1 MVCITS
7 CSLAGIFL
15 VSMLYMTFMV
25 DKDYLKNT
33 MLSNLSD
40 NLKDEYQKRVVE
52 RRTIYMVGFFGGLII
67 SLFSLYILRSSIKFG
82 SIPSA
87 CFLLSLTYIIGT
99 LYYYITPKMPLFVT
113 LLDKKEDREAW
124 NEIYNYMKKTYMM
137 SMIAGIL
144 FVSFLGYGLCQ

>member
-25 DKDYLKNT
+25 DKDYLKHT
-33 MLSNLSD
+33 MLYNLPD

-99 LYYYITPKMPLFVT
+99 LYYYITPKMSLFVT

-124 NEIYNYMKKTYMM
+124 NEIYNYMKKTYIM
-137 SMIAGIL
+137 SMVAGIL
-144 FVSFLGYGLCQ
+144 FVSLLGYGLCK

>member
-1 MVCITS
+1 
-7 CSLAGIFL
+7 
-15 VSMLYMTFMV
+15 MV
-25 DKDYLKNT
+25 DKDYLKHT
-33 MLSNLSD
+33 MLYNLPD

-99 LYYYITPKMPLFVT
+99 LYYYVTPKMSLFVT

-124 NEIYNYMKKTYMM
+124 NEIYNYMKKSYMM
-137 SMIAGIL
+137 SMICGVL
-144 FVSFLGYGLCQ
+144 FVSLLGYGLCK

>member
-137 SMIAGIL
+137 SMLAGIL

>member
-25 DKDYLKNT
+25 DKDYLKHT
-33 MLSNLSD
+33 MLHNLPD

-52 RRTIYMVGFFGGLII
+52 RRTIYMIGFFGGLII

-99 LYYYITPKMPLFVT
+99 LYYYITPKMSLFVT

-137 SMIAGIL
+137 SMVAGIL
-144 FVSFLGYGLCQ
+144 FVSLLGYGLCQ

>member
-15 VSMLYMTFMV
+15 VSMIYMTFMV
-25 DKDYLKNT
+25 DKEYLKHT
-33 MLSNLSD
+33 MLYNLPD
-40 NLKDEYQKRVVE
+40 NLKDEYQKRIVE

-124 NEIYNYMKKTYMM
+124 NEIYNYMKKSYMM
-137 SMIAGIL
+137 SMICGVL
-144 FVSFLGYGLCQ
+144 FVSLLGYGLCK

>member
-7 CSLAGIFL
+7 CSLAAIFL

-25 DKDYLKNT
+25 DKDYLKHT
-33 MLSNLSD
+33 MLSNLPD
-40 NLKDEYQKRVVE
+40 NLKDEYQKRIVE

-99 LYYYITPKMPLFVT
+99 LYYYITPKMSLFVT

-124 NEIYNYMKKTYMM
+124 NEIYNYMKKSYMM
-137 SMIAGIL
+137 SMICGVL
-144 FVSFLGYGLCQ
+144 FVSLLGYGLCQ

>member
-1 MVCITS
+1 
-7 CSLAGIFL
+7 
-15 VSMLYMTFMV
+15 MV
-25 DKDYLKNT
+25 DKDYLKHT
-33 MLSNLSD
+33 MLYNLPD

-99 LYYYITPKMPLFVT
+99 LYYYITPKMSLFVT

-124 NEIYNYMKKTYMM
+124 NEIYNYMKKTYIM
-137 SMIAGIL
+137 SMICGIL
-144 FVSFLGYGLCQ
+144 FVSLLGYGLCK

>member
-25 DKDYLKNT
+25 DKDYLKHT
-33 MLSNLSD
+33 MLSNLPD

-99 LYYYITPKMPLFVT
+99 LYYYVTPKMSLFVT

-124 NEIYNYMKKTYMM
+124 NEIYNYMKKSYMM
-137 SMIAGIL
+137 SMICGVL
-144 FVSFLGYGLCQ
+144 FVSLLGYGLCK

>member
-25 DKDYLKNT
+25 DKDYLKHT
-33 MLSNLSD
+33 MLYNLPD

-99 LYYYITPKMPLFVT
+99 LYYYITPKMSLFVT

-124 NEIYNYMKKTYMM
+124 NEIYNYMKKSYMM
-137 SMIAGIL
+137 SMICGVL
-144 FVSFLGYGLCQ
+144 FVSLLGYGLCQ

>member
-25 DKDYLKNT
+25 DKDYLKHT
-33 MLSNLSD
+33 MLYNLPD

-99 LYYYITPKMPLFVT
+99 LYYYITPKMSLFVT

-124 NEIYNYMKKTYMM
+124 NEIYNYMKKSYMM
-137 SMIAGIL
+137 SMICGEL
-144 FVSFLGYGLCQ
+144 FVSLLGYGLCQ